1 MNIKAYK
8 RYILII
14 FQMNLD
20 GESGDEKTTWRR
32 IETSGDH
39 FGMTDSGFGHT
50 ASMDLFAGCFL
61 YSSFK
66 LYNI

>member
-1 MNIKAYK
+1 MI
-8 RYILII
+8 
-14 FQMNLD
+14 LD

-39 FGMTDSGFGHT
+39 FGITDSGFGHT
-50 ASMDLFAGCFL
+50 ASKELFAACFL

-66 LYNI
+66 LYVSTIFENCEKKATS